1 MIKITV
7 DTNNGVQIVKEGTIV
22 KGELKDLLFE
32 LTALQST
39 IVDLIVAQNKHNIQ
53 PGKSPL
59 DVKLDLVNTMARTT
73 RVALECGRKYTDDI
87 TTTVQNIKPLQE
99 KPKEAAE
106 EVTVNDI
113 IRGGLGI
120 DMDKITWEIY
130 ATNELVEK
138 WWPIMNDHIMTQEEM
153 KKLHE
158 DAEQAGINMDD
169 YSDYEEPDEFIQN
182 DNNVEESPSE
192 PVENN

>member
-7 DTNNGVQIVKEGTIV
+7 DTKDGVQIVKKGTLV

-59 DVKLDLVNTMARTT
+59 DVKIDLVNTMARTT
-73 RVALECGRKYTDDI
+73 KVALECGRKYTDDI

-99 KPKEAAE
+99 EPKEAAE

-113 IRGGLGI
+113 IKGGLGI

-130 ATNELVEK
+130 ATNELIDK
-138 WWPIMNDHIMTQEEM
+138 WWPVMNDHILTKEEM
-153 KKLHE
+153 QQIHK
-158 DAEQAGINMDD
+158 DAETVGINMDD
-169 YSDYEEPDEFIQN
+169 LLNAMIDKYGEEAK
-182 DNNVEESPSE
+182 
-192 PVENN
+192 